1 MKIQKLSLEAYLH
14 SSSCVGKRFAVIVVL
29 LAFEFMALVAV
40 TIASSISGVAGRRS
54 S

>member
-1 MKIQKLSLEAYLH
+1 LSLEAELL
-14 SSSCVGKRFAVIVVL
+14 SSGCLGKRLAVIVVL

-40 TIASSISGVAGRRS
+40 TIASSISGFAGRRS